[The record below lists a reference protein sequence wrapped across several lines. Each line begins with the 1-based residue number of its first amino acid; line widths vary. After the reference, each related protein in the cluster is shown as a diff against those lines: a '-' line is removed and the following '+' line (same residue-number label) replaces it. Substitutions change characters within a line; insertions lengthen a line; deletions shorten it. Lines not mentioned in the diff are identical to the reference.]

1 MKVKIHNSDDRD
13 LTTYT
18 LARPWVRKALAFKP
32 GSLMQSSLIKNL
44 ADNITSYDNS
54 EDRVL
59 TAHAIVEWK
68 TVYIANAIVYTDV
81 RGKIKVALSSRKDR
95 RRDNI
100 FALTFM

>member
-1 MKVKIHNSDDRD
+1 MGKKSISIQ
-13 LTTYT
+13 
-18 LARPWVRKALAFKP
+18 A
-32 GSLMQSSLIKNL
+32 SLLDAIIIDKDL